1 MRHPG
6 SYQTTCASTHRGST
20 IRFSGLRLLFPLLLF
35 WGAAA
40 AQVNIDAYREYFLVG
55 QFGEVC
61 TMCEVIV
68 LCEPTVAPP
77 QHEAIPVSGNFTIFH
92 LQTRTFWSQVSTIWD
107 WFIANFSSAPL
118 AQRGHTRPAHV
129 YAVLD
134 GQWQPQRV
142 IEARLI
148 LDPGV
153 LELDDTYVDRVNSQ
167 WLGVGTRQPIGY
179 CQRLPLWDALE
190 VIEQQSVAGVS

>member
-1 MRHPG
+1 MKNLLKALNWSVFRLAEFFRA
-6 SYQTTCASTHRGST
+6 TWV
-20 IRFSGLRLLFPLLLF
+20 GLIYVLLVLP
-35 WGAAA
+35 AQ
-40 AQVNIDAYREYFLVG
+40 AQVNNPAYADYFLVG

-68 LCEPTVAPP
+68 LCSDDVNDSPRDVLPET
-77 QHEAIPVSGNFTIFH
+77 GNFTVYY
-92 LQTRTFWSQVSTIWD
+92 LLTRTFWSQVSTIWE

-118 AQRGHTRPAHV
+118 AQRGHTRPVHI
-129 YAVLD
+129 YAVTE
-134 GQWQPQRV
+134 GQWQPREI

-153 LELDDTYVDRVNSQ
+153 LELGDTYVDRVNSQ
-167 WLGVGTRQPIGY
+167 WHAAGAQQPIGY

-190 VIEQQSVAGVS
+190 IIGQQSVEGAS